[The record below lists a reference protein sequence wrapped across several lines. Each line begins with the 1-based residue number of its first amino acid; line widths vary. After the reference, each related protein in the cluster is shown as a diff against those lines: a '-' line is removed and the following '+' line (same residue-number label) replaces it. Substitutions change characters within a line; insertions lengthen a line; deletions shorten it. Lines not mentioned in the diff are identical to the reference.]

1 MRAWIYNH
9 AFAPLTVR
17 WYRSVLEQVQPG
29 SGLLDIG
36 VGTGRSLVA
45 NGDLVRSKNL
55 RVHGVDIDPDYVK
68 QARKAVTESG
78 LSEAVTIDLQSIYD
92 HQGGPY
98 DAAYF
103 GASFMLMPDPSRAL
117 RHVSTLLKPGGRVYF
132 TQTFQETRSPLMEKL
147 KPFLVH
153 LTTIDFGH
161 VTYEADFLNVVD
173 DGGLSVIENAILRK
187 RGAQTFR
194 LVVAEPRAAA

>member
-17 WYRSVLEQVQPG
+17 WYRSVLEQLQPG
-29 SGLLDIG
+29 TTMLDIG
-36 VGTGRSLVA
+36 VGTALSLVA
-45 NGDLVRSKNL
+45 NTDLVRSKGI

-68 QARKAVTESG
+68 QARKAVGNAG
-78 LSEAVTIDLQSIYD
+78 LSDLVTVDLESVYD
-92 HQGGPY
+92 HKGGPY

-103 GASFMLMPDPSRAL
+103 AASFMLMPDPPRAL
-117 RHVSTLLKPGGRVYF
+117 RHVSNLLKPGGRIYF

-153 LTTIDFGH
+153 ITTIDFGH
-161 VTYEADFLNVVD
+161 VTYEADFLNVVEN
-173 DGGLSVIENAILRK
+173 GGLCVIENAILRK
-187 RGAQTFR
+187 RGTQTFR
-194 LVVAEPRAAA
+194 LVVAEPRVAA

>member
-17 WYRSVLEQVQPG
+17 WYRSVLEQLQPNTRM
-29 SGLLDIG
+29 LDIG
-36 VGTGRSLVA
+36 IGTALSLVA
-45 NGDLVRSKNL
+45 NADLVRTKGIH
-55 RVHGVDIDPDYVK
+55 VHGVDIDPDYVK
-68 QARKAVTESG
+68 QARKAVEKAG
-78 LSEAVTIDLQSIYD
+78 LSQSVDVYLESIYD
-92 HQGGPY
+92 HHGGPY

-103 GASFMLMPDPSRAL
+103 AASFMLMPDPPRAL
-117 RHVSTLLKPGGRVYF
+117 RHVSNLLKPGGRIYF

-161 VTYEADFLNVVD
+161 VTYEADFLNVVEN
-173 DGGLSVIENAILRK
+173 GGLCVVENAILRK
-187 RGAQTFR
+187 RGTQTFR